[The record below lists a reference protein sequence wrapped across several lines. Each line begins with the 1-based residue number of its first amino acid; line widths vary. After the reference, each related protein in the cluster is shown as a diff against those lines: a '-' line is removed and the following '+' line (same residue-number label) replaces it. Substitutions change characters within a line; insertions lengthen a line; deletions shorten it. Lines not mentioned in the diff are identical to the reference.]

1 MPTVLATR
9 KLAPNQK
16 ELLLNAGIGLVE
28 YDSIQIEFID
38 FQLPEK
44 NLKNVIFTSKNAV
57 RAIEKKG
64 LKIENCYCVGEKT
77 AELLIAKG
85 FHVAETADNGQ
96 ELGKLLVEKH
106 AEKHFHFFCGNK
118 RRDELPA
125 ILKENQV
132 KLTETEVYK
141 TTLNFRQFHSEF
153 DGILFLSPSAVKSFT
168 KKNKLD
174 TTAFC
179 IGETTAAEA
188 RKHTKDIVIASRPS
202 IENLVA
208 RLVSHFKTN

>member
-9 KLAPNQK
+9 KLALHQK

-28 YDSIQIEFID
+28 YDSIQIEFLD

-57 RAIEKKG
+57 RAIDNKE
-64 LKIENCYCVGEKT
+64 LQIENCYCVGEKT
-77 AELLIAKG
+77 AELLTAKG
-85 FHVAETADNGQ
+85 FQVVETTDNGQ
-96 ELGKLLVEKH
+96 ELGKILVDKHSEKS
-106 AEKHFHFFCGNK
+106 FHFFCGNK
-118 RRDELPA
+118 RRDELPE
-125 ILKENQV
+125 ILAENQV

-141 TTLNFRQFHSEF
+141 TTLNFRKFDSEF

-168 KKNKLD
+168 EKNKLE

-188 RKHTKDIVIASRPS
+188 RKYTKNIVIASRPG
-202 IENLVA
+202 IENLIAKAVT
-208 RLVSHFKTN
+208 HFKTQ